1 MAKSKEPRI
10 NLLRYLQEEAREKK
24 ADTRFYIITGLI
36 ILLSITAMGGL
47 GGAQKQKLQALKT
60 DNTNYQQKVDELTSI
75 VITLEPNLADA
86 EGGIDNQAII
96 NAVEN
101 QVKVQSD
108 NITDLYMLSIPGV
121 TIGKMDVRSNDML
134 SLTAYCQGQTK
145 FIRFLD
151 EVKNLESVKEVK
163 NISSKY
169 NDKTGEVSFN
179 LTLEWG
185 EVK

>member
-10 NLLRYLQEEAREKK
+10 NLLRYLQEEAQERK
-24 ADTRFYIITGLI
+24 ADIKFYIITGVI
-36 ILLSITAMGGL
+36 ILLCLSAMGGL
-47 GGAQKQKLQALKT
+47 GWAQKQKLQALKT
-60 DNTNYQQKVDELTSI
+60 DNTNLKQEVEELTSI
-75 VITLEPNLADA
+75 VVTLESNFLDT
-86 EGGIDNQAII
+86 EGDIDSLAII
-96 NAVEN
+96 DDVEN

-108 NITDLYMLSIPGV
+108 NITELYMLSIPGI
-121 TIGKMDVRSNDML
+121 TIGKMDLKSNDTL
-134 SLTAYCQGQTK
+134 ALAAYCQGQTK
-145 FIRFLD
+145 FISFLD
-151 EVKNLESVKEVK
+151 EVRSLESVKEVK